1 MQQKLTDIYR
11 KGEEMLKQKEL
22 IANVK
27 NLTESDERITAGMM
41 YGSFTKGEGDQYS
54 DIEFYIFLKDSITS
68 NFDSSNW
75 LFDVAPY
82 LMLYKNEYGT
92 EVVIFDNLIRGE
104 FHFLSEKDMN
114 IIPSFKDSGYI
125 PDTKA
130 MLIYDET
137 GQLENYLSEISG
149 ARPNRLTEENANF
162 LLCNFSNLWLMGIN
176 VLKRGEY
183 ARSLE
188 LLSQLQK
195 NTLQLI
201 RMAEKNADN
210 WLNMSK
216 NLEKEISLESYKK
229 FAKTTARLD
238 KVELF
243 EAYKNSLLLVMDL
256 QSHLIEQYNLKVTH
270 DILERLLNYIRD

>member
-1 MQQKLTDIYR
+1 
-11 KGEEMLKQKEL
+11 
-22 IANVK
+22 
-27 NLTESDERITAGMM
+27 
-41 YGSFTKGEGDQYS
+41 
-54 DIEFYIFLKDSITS
+54 
-68 NFDSSNW
+68 
-75 LFDVAPY
+75 
-82 LMLYKNEYGT
+82 
-92 EVVIFDNLIRGE
+92 
-104 FHFLSEKDMN
+104 
-114 IIPSFKDSGYI
+114 
-125 PDTKA
+125 
-130 MLIYDET
+130 
-137 GQLENYLSEISG
+137 
-149 ARPNRLTEENANF
+149 
-162 LLCNFSNLWLMGIN
+162 LCNFSNLWLMGIN

-216 NLEKEISLESYKK
+216 NLEKEISLENYKK

-270 DILERLLNYIRD
+270 DILERLLNYISE

>member
-27 NLTESDERITAGMM
+27 NLTESDERITACMM

-54 DIEFYIFLKDSITS
+54 DIEFYIFLKDSRTS
-68 NFDSSNW
+68 SFDSSNW

-82 LMLYKNEYGT
+82 LLLYKNEYGT

-216 NLEKEISLESYKK
+216 NLEKEISLENYKK

-256 QSHLIEQYNLKVTH
+256 QSHLIKHYDLKVTH
-270 DILERLLNYIRD
+270 DILERLLNYISE

>member
-1 MQQKLTDIYR
+1 
-11 KGEEMLKQKEL
+11 MLKQKEL

-27 NLTESDERITAGMM
+27 NLTESDERITACMM

-216 NLEKEISLESYKK
+216 NLEKEISLENYKK

-270 DILERLLNYIRD
+270 DILERLLNYISDLNNSYFLIETV

>member
-27 NLTESDERITAGMM
+27 NLTESDERITACMM

-54 DIEFYIFLKDSITS
+54 DIEFYIFLKDSRTS
-68 NFDSSNW
+68 SFDSSNW

-82 LMLYKNEYGT
+82 LLLYKNEYGT

-216 NLEKEISLESYKK
+216 NLEKEISLENYKK

-270 DILERLLNYIRD
+270 DILERLLNYISE

>member
-27 NLTESDERITAGMM
+27 NLTESDERITACMM

-54 DIEFYIFLKDSITS
+54 DIEFYIFLKDSRTS
-68 NFDSSNW
+68 SFDSSNW

-82 LMLYKNEYGT
+82 LLLYKNEYGT

-216 NLEKEISLESYKK
+216 NLEKEISLENYKK

>member
-1 MQQKLTDIYR
+1 
-11 KGEEMLKQKEL
+11 MLKQKEL

-27 NLTESDERITAGMM
+27 NLTESDERITACMM

-92 EVVIFDNLIRGE
+92 EVVIF
-104 FHFLSEKDMN
+104 
-114 IIPSFKDSGYI
+114 KDSGYI

-162 LLCNFSNLWLMGIN
+162 FLFIFSNLWLMGIN

-216 NLEKEISLESYKK
+216 NLEKEISLENYKK

-256 QSHLIEQYNLKVTH
+256 QSHLIEQYNLNFTH
-270 DILERLLNYIRD
+270 DILERLLNYISE